1 MTGTLSRPR
10 TKMTAYIKSL
20 GGTVTS
26 TVTKKT
32 MFLLSDR
39 SDYLGMT
46 SKVRHGIF
54 ALGAHAALTRG
65 VFRPLMIPC
74 LAPQIATAKGR
85 DIPIVSEDFLD
96 AAVKAGDWEKV
107 GVNRVRTTAWSLPDL
122 TPPHCR

>member
-46 SKVRHGIF
+46 SKVRRGIV

-107 GVNRVRTTAWSLPDL
+107 GANRVRTTACALLRGRCLS
-122 TPPHCR
+122 

>member
-46 SKVRHGIF
+46 SKVRRGIV
-54 ALGAHAALTRG
+54 ALGAHAAVLTRG
-65 VFRPLMIPC
+65 VCRPLMIPC
-74 LAPQIATAKGR
+74 LAPR
-85 DIPIVSEDFLD
+85 LLLPR
-96 AAVKAGDWEKV
+96 
-107 GVNRVRTTAWSLPDL
+107 GVIFPSFPKISL
-122 TPPHCR
+122 TPL